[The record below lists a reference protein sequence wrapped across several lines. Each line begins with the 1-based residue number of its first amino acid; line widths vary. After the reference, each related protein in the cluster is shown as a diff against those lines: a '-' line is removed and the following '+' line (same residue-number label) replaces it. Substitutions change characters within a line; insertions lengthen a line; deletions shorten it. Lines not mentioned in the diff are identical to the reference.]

1 MKISTIKSEIN
12 IEESE
17 QKKKCNLFDVDDE
30 LKSKISGNSHF
41 DHKFRASN
49 ASTIKVL
56 FEQYISYRMIVMFI
70 LR

>member
-17 QKKKCNLFDVDDE
+17 QKKCNLFDVDDE

-49 ASTIKVL
+49 ANTIKVL
-56 FEQYISYRMIVMFI
+56 FRQYISYRMIVMFI